1 MVKRVD
7 ALYECFKT
15 QTKIKY
21 FVKKLTQI
29 VFVVIKTL
37 NVVFGVL
44 RRVSKQC
51 ASKMKG
57 HIISNV
63 IKSHFCYRV
72 TEIRQFLIK

>member
-29 VFVVIKTL
+29 VFAVIKTL
-37 NVVFGVL
+37 KCCFWSFAA
-44 RRVSKQC
+44 R
-51 ASKMKG
+51 
-57 HIISNV
+57 
-63 IKSHFCYRV
+63 IKTMCVKNEGSYNQQRNQKSLLLPCD
-72 TEIRQFLIK
+72 

>member
-29 VFVVIKTL
+29 VFAVIKTL
-37 NVVFGVL
+37 KCCFWSFAARIKTMCVN
-44 RRVSKQC
+44 
-51 ASKMKG
+51 
-57 HIISNV
+57 IISNV